1 MYCFAAHMRLLCA
14 LAMLAKKWISWN
26 IRKIF
31 EIVCYFMY
39 RGVVFKLLDI
49 WFQKNWIKRISLTAV
64 KFKSISEWN
73 VLNVN
78 THMQFPKQIF
88 YQHKKQMKQLSL
100 SVIKTRKERSCNT
113 QKWKSCDLRSR
124 LARPCWLCKSSIFS
138 KVKGHIAVKA

>member
-1 MYCFAAHMRLLCA
+1 MLRICDCFVHSQCLQKNEFLEKSEKFLRLYVILC
-14 LAMLAKKWISWN
+14 I
-26 IRKIF
+26 
-31 EIVCYFMY
+31 
-39 RGVVFKLLDI
+39 GVVFKLLDI

-113 QKWKSCDLRSR
+113 QKWKSCDLHSR
-124 LARPCWLCKSSIFS
+124 LVRPCWLCKSSIFS